1 VGIWRYLKLNCL
13 ERIQKN
19 DFSNGIAKFVAA
31 ALRFTLLSYTLGM
44 KDINLDIS
52 RVEGYRRLRNKLW
65 NAKISSCKMISSDKN
80 LL

>member
-52 RVEGYRRLRNKLW
+52 RVEGYRRLFWNANKL
-65 NAKISSCKMISSDKN
+65 SKMISSDKN